1 MLLAE
6 LPVPRTG
13 ARQADE
19 AADRIL
25 ARREF
30 GGGETWL
37 TRARDWVFERIGDL
51 FEQILGAGGGGLAAV
66 VVAVVLAA
74 LAVVVAVRS
83 TRDLRQGRRPDEVA
97 PAGLRPAVDWRADA
111 AANEAAGDWRAALR
125 CRYRALVA
133 DLAAR
138 GLVDEV
144 PGRTAG
150 EYRREVG
157 ASVPAAAGDFDGATA
172 LFEAAWYGNRPTGPD
187 EAQRF
192 RAHERRVLT
201 GAGA

>member
-1 MLLAE
+1 
-6 LPVPRTG
+6 
-13 ARQADE
+13 
-19 AADRIL
+19 
-25 ARREF
+25 
-30 GGGETWL
+30 
-37 TRARDWVFERIGDL
+37 
-51 FEQILGAGGGGLAAV
+51 
-66 VVAVVLAA
+66 
-74 LAVVVAVRS
+74 VVVAVRY
-83 TRDLRQGRRPDEVA
+83 TRALRDGPGPAEVA
-97 PAGLRPAVDWRADA
+97 PPRLRPAVDWRADA
-111 AANEAAGDWRAALR
+111 AANEAAGHWRAALR

-138 GLVDEV
+138 GLVEEV

-157 ASVPAAAGDFDGATA
+157 VNAPAAAGDFDGATA

-192 RAHERRVLT
+192 RALEGRVLT

>member
-1 MLLAE
+1 MLLAD
-6 LPVPRTG
+6 LSVPRTS
-13 ARQADE
+13 ADQANE

-30 GGGETWL
+30 GTGETWL
-37 TRARDWVFERIGDL
+37 TRARDWVVERIGAL
-51 FEQILGAGGGGLAAV
+51 FDQILGADGGG
-66 VVAVVLAA
+66 VLAVLVAFVLTA
-74 LAVVVAVRS
+74 LAVFLAVRF
-83 TRDLRQGRRPDEVA
+83 TRGLRHDPA
-97 PAGLRPAVDWRADA
+97 PAAPAAPRLRPAVDWRADA
-111 AANEAAGDWRAALR
+111 EANEAAGDWRAALR

-138 GLVDEV
+138 GLVEEV

-150 EYRREVG
+150 EYRREIEVN
-157 ASVPAAAGDFDGATA
+157 VPASARDFDGATT

-192 RAHERRVLT
+192 RALEGRVL
-201 GAGA
+201 AGSR